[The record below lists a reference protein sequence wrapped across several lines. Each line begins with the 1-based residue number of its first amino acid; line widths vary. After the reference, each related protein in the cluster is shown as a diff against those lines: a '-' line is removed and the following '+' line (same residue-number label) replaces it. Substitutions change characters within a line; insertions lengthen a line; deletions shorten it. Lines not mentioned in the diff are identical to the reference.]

1 MRHVAS
7 LCTTLCGVPLMMMR
21 ATINTAATCT
31 TILMSTHLLHNKH
44 PTKAKDRTTIR
55 RLVVVRFVEST
66 CLSLFYITI
75 YGKNLK
81 TVNKA
86 KCCVT
91 IIQYMELEQL
101 MLGLLN
107 QDGLHCKVGI
117 ELLYMYTEQSE
128 LRN

>member
-1 MRHVAS
+1 
-7 LCTTLCGVPLMMMR
+7 MMMR

-44 PTKAKDRTTIR
+44 PTKAKDKTTIR

-66 CLSLFYITI
+66 CLSLLYITI

-86 KCCVT
+86 IT
-91 IIQYMELEQL
+91 IIQYIQLEQL

-107 QDGLHCKVGI
+107 QDGLHCKVGRTI
-117 ELLYMYTEQSE
+117 AHVH
-128 LRN
+128 